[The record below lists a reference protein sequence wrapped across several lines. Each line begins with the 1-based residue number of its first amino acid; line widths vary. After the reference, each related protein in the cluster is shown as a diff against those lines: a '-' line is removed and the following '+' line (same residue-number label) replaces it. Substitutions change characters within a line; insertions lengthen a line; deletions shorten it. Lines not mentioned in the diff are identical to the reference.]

1 MTGGEAREIIVPLLR
16 GRLHQYAVLAAAVA
30 AVALVALAPTGRA
43 RLAAVIYGAGLCV
56 LFGASALYH
65 RWPGPP
71 RFKPILR
78 RIDHSSI
85 FVFIAASY
93 TPVGLLVLDPP
104 EGTII
109 LAAAWVA
116 AAVGVTLS
124 ICWIDAPRWVQALCY
139 VATGWIAGAALPQ
152 LLDGAGVAPFVLFAV
167 GGAVYSLGALV
178 YAWQRPNPWPRVFG
192 FHEVFHA
199 LVIAA
204 AVVHFVAMAGWVI
217 PGAAGS

>member
-1 MTGGEAREIIVPLLR
+1 VTREVIIPLLR
-16 GRLHQYAVLAAAVA
+16 GKLHQHALWVAAAAAV
-30 AVALVALAPTGRA
+30 VLVALAPTGRA
-43 RLAAVIYGAGLCV
+43 RVAALIYGVGLCV

-71 RFKPILR
+71 RFKPVLR

-104 EGTII
+104 MSTIV
-109 LAAAWVA
+109 LAAVWLA

-124 ICWIDAPRWVQALCY
+124 VCWIDAPRWVQALTY
-139 VATGWIAGAALPQ
+139 VVTGWIAVAALPQ

-178 YAWQRPNPWPRVFG
+178 YAWQKPDPWPRVFG

-204 AVVHFVAMAGWVI
+204 AIVHFVAMAGWVI

>member
-1 MTGGEAREIIVPLLR
+1 MNGPAPRDVIPLLR
-16 GRLHQYAVLAAAVA
+16 GKLHQHAVWVA
-30 AVALVALAPTGRA
+30 AIAAIVLIALAPTGRA
-43 RLAAVIYGAGLCV
+43 RVAALIYGAGLCV

-71 RFKPILR
+71 RFKPLLR

-93 TPVGLLVLDPP
+93 TPIGLLVLEPP
-104 EGTII
+104 MSTAI
-109 LAAAWVA
+109 LAAVWLA

-124 ICWIDAPRWVQALCY
+124 VCWIDAPRWVQALLY
-139 VATGWIAGAALPQ
+139 VATGWIAVAALPQ

-178 YAWQRPNPWPRVFG
+178 YAWQRPDPWPRVFG

-204 AVVHFVAMAGWVI
+204 AIVHFVAMAGWVI
-217 PGAAGS
+217 PGAA